1 MTRNYKKPGAH
12 QQFTI
17 SAENTGHLTGK
28 PKKKPAINEYTEV
41 EAAEFNK
48 RRKEGESTWSKID
61 RATIDRQCNTVEWWD
76 E

>member
-28 PKKKPAINEYTEV
+28 PKKKPTINEYT
-41 EAAEFNK
+41 AAERDEFEN
-48 RRKEGESTWSKID
+48 RRKEDESTWSKID
-61 RATIDRQCNTVEWWD
+61 RATIDKESEFKEVWED
-76 E
+76 

>member
-1 MTRNYKKPGAH
+1 MNHNYKKPGAH

-28 PKKKPAINEYTEV
+28 PKKKPTINEYT
-41 EAAEFNK
+41 AAEQEEFES

-61 RATIDRQCNTVEWWD
+61 RVTIDRQCNMVEWWD